1 MFRRKRGRPEVLI
14 VTARK
19 RRKRWVLPKGR
30 VKRGEPARTA
40 AVREC
45 REEAGVT
52 GRVIEPA
59 GVAEYGTKAG
69 RVRVEYF
76 LIEFTREVTHD
87 EDDRD
92 HQWCAVEDAIA
103 LLTYASAR
111 RVLLEAHPRLSALA
125 RRRPG
130 SPAARPASRP
140 AS

>member
-1 MFRRKRGRPEVLI
+1 MLL

-30 VKRGEPARTA
+30 VKRGEPPRTA
-40 AVREC
+40 ALREC

-52 GRVIEPA
+52 GRVVEPA
-59 GVAEYGTKAG
+59 GIVEYGTKAG

-76 LIEFTREVTHD
+76 LIEFTRDVAHH

-92 HQWCAVEDAIA
+92 QQWCAVEDAIP

-125 RRRPG
+125 RKRTG
-130 SPAARPASRP
+130 SPARTRAVRSAP
-140 AS
+140 

>member
-1 MFRRKRGRPEVLI
+1 MQRILMAGGIVFRRVRGRPEVLL

-30 VKRGEPARTA
+30 VNRGEKPRLA

-52 GRVIEPA
+52 GKVVEPA

-69 RVRVEYF
+69 RIRVEYYI
-76 LIEFTREVTHD
+76 IEFTRSVEGD
-87 EDDRD
+87 EDERD
-92 HQWCAVEDAIA
+92 LQWCAVEDAIA

-111 RVLLEAHPRLSALA
+111 RVLLEAHPRLTALA
-125 RRRPG
+125 KRRSTR
-130 SPAARPASRP
+130 R
-140 AS
+140 